1 MNQLYQQHGLQTD
14 FVYTG
19 KMMFGIFDAIEK
31 GYFPTGSNITCLHTG
46 GLQGNVSLSLG
57 TLIF

>member
-1 MNQLYQQHGLQTD
+1 MNKLYQQYNLPTD

-19 KMMFGIFDAIEK
+19 KMMLGIFDAIEK
-31 GYFPTGSNITCLHTG
+31 GYFPPGANIMCIHTG